1 MMINFICYIK
11 KTIFFKRN
19 VLTLDTDLI
28 LMFFPLSLL
37 VLFIFFFK
45 ILVPNVYLLLFI
57 MRSRLTQGIGI
68 GLYLNLHYEEWCKG
82 DAGQPFFYW

>member
-1 MMINFICYIK
+1 
-11 KTIFFKRN
+11 
-19 VLTLDTDLI
+19 
-28 LMFFPLSLL
+28 MFFPLSLL
-37 VLFIFFFK
+37 VLFIFFK

-68 GLYLNLHYEEWCKG
+68 GLHLNLHYEEWCKG